1 MSVQYVCMQHDKG
14 TLLEA
19 DVSFFVSSYA
29 MNSGA
34 SSCPPFATCSCQT
47 SALLVGSV
55 LHMAA
60 QLWAEGMCTGEH
72 YWDEECSPRTQA
84 VFAGAAVEAA
94 ASQQHLGQVLMAV
107 VTNEFLSE

>member
-72 YWDEECSPRTQA
+72 YWDEECSPRTQP
-84 VFAGAAVEAA
+84 VFAGGTLK
-94 ASQQHLGQVLMAV
+94 QQRVNNTSAK
-107 VTNEFLSE
+107 F